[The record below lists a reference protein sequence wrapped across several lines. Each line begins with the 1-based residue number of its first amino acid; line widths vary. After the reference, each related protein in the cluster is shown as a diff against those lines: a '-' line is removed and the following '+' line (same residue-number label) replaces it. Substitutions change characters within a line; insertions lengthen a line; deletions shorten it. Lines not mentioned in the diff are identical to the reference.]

1 MKTALLTSLVLCL
14 TACNSTLDARPIT
27 LTESKKLEPAMS
39 EKQLASSII
48 EFRGTVKY
56 ISIEGGFY
64 AIYADDGRRFMPR
77 KLGEIHRR
85 HGLVVKVSGKI
96 LKDVITTQQ
105 HGQVLEIR
113 SIEII
118 DDSNV
123 GREDSRF

>member
-1 MKTALLTSLVLCL
+1 
-14 TACNSTLDARPIT
+14 
-27 LTESKKLEPAMS
+27 MS